1 MLTEILVSEASVW
14 TIGIL
19 NVNFSEFK
27 TQYTYMT
34 SLPSLPSVQPHV
46 AVARIN
52 RTESGNHHVTYPNE
66 ICQGT
71 LYMGNMWQALS
82 RDVMRDM
89 KITHIVNAS
98 LDCDNAHVASG
109 VQYMNVRVKDKKNSD
124 ITPYFPLFYAFMC
137 DALQKNPDAR
147 ILVHCTQGVSRSAT
161 LVLSYLMKSK
171 RWTLVQSVN
180 CLLSKRGVVYPN
192 RGFVAQLMRF
202 EHTLYGV
209 CSISDVEMDALVDG
223 RIPDTTVSEILQN
236 RTLCERCCIS

>member
-1 MLTEILVSEASVW
+1 MLTEILVSEASVSS
-14 TIGIL
+14 IGIL
-19 NVNFSEFK
+19 NVNFSEFEK
-27 TQYTYMT
+27 QYPYMI
-34 SLPSLPSVQPHV
+34 SLPSLPPNE
-46 AVARIN
+46 ALPRLN
-52 RTESGNHHVTYPNE
+52 RTESGNHRVTYPNE

-109 VQYMNVRVKDKKNSD
+109 VQYMNVRVKDKEDSD
-124 ITPYFPLFYAFMC
+124 ITPYFPLLYAFMC
-137 DALQKNPDAR
+137 DAIKENPDAR

-171 RWTLVQSVN
+171 RWTLVQSMN

-202 EHTLYGV
+202 EYKLYGV
-209 CSISDVEMDALVDG
+209 CSISDVEIDALVDG
-223 RIPDTTVSEILQN
+223 KIPDRTVSEILQN
-236 RTLCERCCIS
+236 RTTCKRCCIA